1 MHVVDWGIPR
11 RENSV
16 VVVTPCGSR
25 CCSEE
30 VLMRWEA
37 GPLVGLEHI
46 VSPTI
51 GMGDI
56 YVWLH
61 RTRGIINICECRFL
75 RASNRSFRASHIRGA
90 IHRANTGAVHIA
102 LSNERRMD
110 VSKTELDTKRN
121 GPWIG
126 RPGFRGLI
134 QPPRCLD
141 VVLLGRWVDAA
152 RAWVCWWAQSLEQ
165 LSGVRFSWMTM
176 ITCWKAEIWA
186 DAGVARASAASIKG
200 NSRFMHFLRTGL

>member
-1 MHVVDWGIPR
+1 MR
-11 RENSV
+11 RKA
-16 VVVTPCGSR
+16 R
-25 CCSEE
+25 
-30 VLMRWEA
+30 
-37 GPLVGLEHI
+37 PLVGLEHI
-46 VSPTI
+46 VSPAI
-51 GMGDI
+51 GMDHI
-56 YVWLH
+56 YIGLH
-61 RTRGIINICECRFL
+61 RTRGIINIPERRSL
-75 RASNRSFRASHIRGA
+75 RASSRTTSHIRGA

-110 VSKTELDTKRN
+110 VTKVELDTKRN